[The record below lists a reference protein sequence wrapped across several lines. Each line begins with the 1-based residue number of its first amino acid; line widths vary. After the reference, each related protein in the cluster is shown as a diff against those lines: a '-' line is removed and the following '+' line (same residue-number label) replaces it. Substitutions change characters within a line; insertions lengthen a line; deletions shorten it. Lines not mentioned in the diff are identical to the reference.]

1 MEARLPRP
9 PCVVLLVAL
18 LLTAC
23 ASSNAPSPP
32 APASAPPPAVAPTAA
47 PAAAARSSAPPAPA
61 SMTVARAA
69 VSPNVAPLWLA
80 EDLGFF
86 TQQGLDVQETQLRT
100 AAAVEAAL
108 VAKDIQLGLTGLAAA
123 LTARAGGS
131 DVVITGGYLDAAL
144 AKLMVRPD
152 IVEPTDLR
160 GRTLGVQSI
169 GGTVYIRG
177 MLALQKLGLDAERDH
192 IQVIQAGDDP
202 TMTQALIAGAV
213 DAVPISY
220 TSAAVAEANGMHG
233 WDLADLGVPE
243 IGQTAITT
251 GAIAREQADVIE
263 RFLKGLATGVH
274 YLKSMRADAAK
285 RERALQL
292 VAGKLG
298 TTPDAVAAEMDKLA
312 EVARPDL
319 TPDPAALT
327 AVRAAV
333 VAETPTA
340 AQVSLDDI
348 LDRQFIQKLQRE
360 GFFDRLAASP

>member
-9 PCVVLLVAL
+9 PGLVLLVAL
-18 LLTAC
+18 VTAC
-23 ASSNAPSPP
+23 ASSSAPSPP

-47 PAAAARSSAPPAPA
+47 PAAAASSAPPALA

-152 IVEPTDLR
+152 VVEPTDLR

-177 MLALQKLGLDAERDH
+177 MLALQKLGLDAERDR

-312 EVARPDL
+312 EVARPNL

-333 VAETPTA
+333 VAETPAA
-340 AQVSLDDI
+340 AQVALGDI